1 MILLQSFISGT
12 SYQLRTLPKQSF
24 EKTLTRSLEDLKITS
39 FIADFAKYP
48 LETIFVTDGYDFPED
63 DHLHIR
69 RENVVAIT
77 FEGNLFPLSHLENS
91 RIQAICDYV
100 VDYFLDSPEYGIEK
114 AKNIAEQMAAYGYEY
129 VWEDKIAPKPAAPGE
144 APANSNI
151 KRTIAASY
159 PVPKVEDVG
168 FYIDPDVW
176 FLLCRNVLRIE
187 NTMLMGPT
195 GAGKTEILYH
205 LSKAMG
211 KELSIQDMG
220 TVQDAQSAL
229 LGVHRLNKEGH
240 SVFEFAPFIS
250 HIKSGGMVLLDELNR
265 APLAAN
271 NILFPCL
278 DKRRYL
284 PVDIASEESNRK
296 IPVHEETV
304 FFATANLGSE
314 YSGTQAIDRA
324 LLDRFF
330 PVELGY
336 PREVDEINVLKLR
349 TGVDEKSATAIVR
362 VSNEIRKQY
371 KEQELS
377 TPVSVRH
384 TLQAAS
390 LIFDGFDV
398 DKALLAT
405 IMPLFEDSIGVSER
419 SKVLSIVSAF

>member
-151 KRTIAASY
+151 RRTIAASY

-265 APLAAN
+265 
-271 NILFPCL
+271 
-278 DKRRYL
+278 
-284 PVDIASEESNRK
+284 
-296 IPVHEETV
+296 
-304 FFATANLGSE
+304 
-314 YSGTQAIDRA
+314 
-324 LLDRFF
+324 
-330 PVELGY
+330 
-336 PREVDEINVLKLR
+336 
-349 TGVDEKSATAIVR
+349 
-362 VSNEIRKQY
+362 
-371 KEQELS
+371 
-377 TPVSVRH
+377 
-384 TLQAAS
+384 
-390 LIFDGFDV
+390 
-398 DKALLAT
+398 
-405 IMPLFEDSIGVSER
+405 
-419 SKVLSIVSAF
+419 